1 MGWGTEVFR
10 LIVTLAIAQTL
21 LALGLILSGFTTN
34 IGQLA
39 LTQGLMCGLGT
50 GLVSPAHLPLYQALI
65 LFTFVQNFMAT
76 QPLISQWFLKRRA
89 LAMGISSGGV
99 GAGGLLFSFTT
110 RLALANHG
118 VRFAYIMN
126 GIIVFVMLTPTT
138 FFFKCEYLCSRAW
151 LAGWLIFPGPCS
163 ARMHVSHPKFKA
175 IRWKLLK
182 NWGLVFLCIWA
193 FFVTYGYLVSLFS
206 IASYATQGLG
216 LRLVLLSS
224 LLELQ
229 KLT

>member
-1 MGWGTEVFR
+1 MGWDTEVFCPT
-10 LIVTLAIAQTL
+10 VTLAIAQTL

-50 GLVSPAHLPLYQALI
+50 GLVSPAHPPLYQTLI
-65 LFTFVQNFMAT
+65 FFVFVQNFMAT

-126 GIIVFVMLTPTT
+126 GIIVFTMLTPTT
-138 FFFKCEYLCSRAW
+138 FFFKCEYPCSRTW
-151 LAGWLIFPGPCS
+151 LAG
-163 ARMHVSHPKFKA
+163 
-175 IRWKLLK
+175 
-182 NWGLVFLCIWA
+182 
-193 FFVTYGYLVSLFS
+193 
-206 IASYATQGLG
+206 
-216 LRLVLLSS
+216 
-224 LLELQ
+224 
-229 KLT
+229 